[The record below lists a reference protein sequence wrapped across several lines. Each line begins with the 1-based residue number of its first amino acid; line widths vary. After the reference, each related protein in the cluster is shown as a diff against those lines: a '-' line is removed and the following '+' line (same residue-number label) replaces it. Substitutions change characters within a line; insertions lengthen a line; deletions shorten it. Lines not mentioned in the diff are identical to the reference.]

1 MEALRLFQQNFD
13 VAQSLIQL
21 YELFNGLKKIDL
33 KEDLRLALC
42 TFWQAP
48 DNTALLPAINDRVIL
63 MARAA
68 NPIPQTLILNGG
80 LNFLLRQA
88 VVVACTALESFWWD
102 SLRENVITIVKAR
115 RTGADKSLKNISF
128 TLGDYISL
136 QQYDDPDYRL
146 QQIILGNFKR
156 GTLYNVESI
165 EEITKIMTITKF
177 WDRIE
182 KNTGTPAKDLK
193 GLIGELITR
202 RNQIAHR
209 ADRPEGGEEADAHGL
224 RPITIAWTNH
234 RIQAAKTL
242 VTAGADLIKEA
253 MDRLK
258 SDIEAAEEQKRAR
271 DVLNQISKE
280 VDRE

>member
-1 MEALRLFQQNFD
+1 MKALRLFQQNFD

-21 YELFNGLKKIDL
+21 YELFDGLKKTDL

-42 TFWQAP
+42 TFWQAS
-48 DNTALLPAINDRVIL
+48 DTTTLLPAINDRVIL

-88 VVVACTALESFWWD
+88 VVVACTALESFLWD

-115 RTGADKSLKNISF
+115 RTGADESLKNISF

-156 GTLYNVESI
+156 GTLYNIESI

-177 WDRIE
+177 WDKIE
-182 KNTGTPAKDLK
+182 QNTETPAKDLK
-193 GLIGELITR
+193 RLIGELITR

-209 ADRPEGGEEADAHGL
+209 ADRPEGGEAADAHGL
-224 RPITIAWTNH
+224 RPITVAWTNL
-234 RIQAAKTL
+234 RIQAAKAL
-242 VTAGADLIKEA
+242 VTAGAELIKEA
-253 MDRLK
+253 MNRLK

>member
-42 TFWQAP
+42 AFWQAP

-63 MARAA
+63 MARSA
-68 NPIPQTLILNGG
+68 NPIPQTLILDGG

-88 VVVACTALESFWWD
+88 VVVACTALESFMWD

-115 RTGADKSLKNISF
+115 RTGADESLKNISF

-156 GTLYNVESI
+156 GTLYSVESI

-177 WDRIE
+177 WDKIE
-182 KNTGTPAKDLK
+182 QNTGAPAKDLK
-193 GLIGELITR
+193 SLIGELITR

-209 ADRPEGGEEADAHGL
+209 ADRPEDGEAADAHGL
-224 RPITIAWTNH
+224 RPITIAWTH
-234 RIQAAKTL
+234 LRIQAAKTL

-253 MDRLK
+253 MNRLQ
-258 SDIEAAEEQKRAR
+258 SDIEAVEEQKRAR
-271 DVLNQISKE
+271 DVLDQISKE

>member
-21 YELFNGLKKIDL
+21 YELFNGLKKVDL

-42 TFWQAP
+42 TLWQAP
-48 DNTALLPAINDRVIL
+48 DNTALLPAINDRVLL

-88 VVVACTALESFWWD
+88 VVVACTALESFLWD

-156 GTLYNVESI
+156 GTLYSVESI

-177 WDRIE
+177 WDKVE
-182 KNTGTPAKDLK
+182 QNTGTPAKDLK
-193 GLIGELITR
+193 RLISELITR

-209 ADRPEGGEEADAHGL
+209 ADRPQVGEEADAHGL
-224 RPITIAWTNH
+224 RPITIAWTNL

-242 VTAGADLIKEA
+242 VTAGADLIKKA
-253 MDRLK
+253 MKRLK

-271 DVLNQISKE
+271 DVLEQISKE

>member
-21 YELFNGLKKIDL
+21 YELFNGLKKTDL

-42 TFWQAP
+42 TLWQAP
-48 DNTALLPAINDRVIL
+48 DNTALMPAINDRVIL

-88 VVVACTALESFWWD
+88 VVVACTALESFLWD

-115 RTGADKSLKNISF
+115 RTGADESLKNISF

-182 KNTGTPAKDLK
+182 QNTGTPAKNLK
-193 GLIGELITR
+193 KLIGELITR

-209 ADRPEGGEEADAHGL
+209 ADRPEGGEAADAHGL
-224 RPITIAWTNH
+224 RPITIAWTNL

-242 VTAGADLIKEA
+242 VTACAELIKEA
-253 MDRLK
+253 MNRLK

-271 DVLNQISKE
+271 DVLKQISKE

>member
-21 YELFNGLKKIDL
+21 YELCNGLKKIDL
-33 KEDLRLALC
+33 KEALRLALC

-80 LNFLLRQA
+80 LNFLLRQT

-115 RTGADKSLKNISF
+115 RTGADESLKNISF

-146 QQIILGNFKR
+146 QQIILGNF
-156 GTLYNVESI
+156 
-165 EEITKIMTITKF
+165 
-177 WDRIE
+177 
-182 KNTGTPAKDLK
+182 
-193 GLIGELITR
+193 
-202 RNQIAHR
+202 
-209 ADRPEGGEEADAHGL
+209 
-224 RPITIAWTNH
+224 
-234 RIQAAKTL
+234 
-242 VTAGADLIKEA
+242 
-253 MDRLK
+253 
-258 SDIEAAEEQKRAR
+258 
-271 DVLNQISKE
+271 
-280 VDRE
+280 

>member
-48 DNTALLPAINDRVIL
+48 DNTALLPVINDRVIL

-88 VVVACTALESFWWD
+88 VVVACTALESFLWD

-115 RTGADKSLKNISF
+115 RTGADESLKNISF

-182 KNTGTPAKDLK
+182 QNTGTPAKDIK
-193 GLIGELITR
+193 RLIGELITR

-209 ADRPEGGEEADAHGL
+209 ADRPEGGGAADAHGL

-258 SDIEAAEEQKRAR
+258 SDIVAAEEQKRAR
-271 DVLNQISKE
+271 DVLKQISKE

>member
-1 MEALRLFQQNFD
+1 MKALRLFQQNFD

-21 YELFNGLKKIDL
+21 YELFDGLKKTDL

-42 TFWQAP
+42 TFWQAS

-63 MARAA
+63 LARAA

-88 VVVACTALESFWWD
+88 VVVACTALESFLWD

-115 RTGADKSLKNISF
+115 RTGADESLKNISF

-182 KNTGTPAKDLK
+182 QNTGTPAKDLK
-193 GLIGELITR
+193 RLIGELITR

-209 ADRPEGGEEADAHGL
+209 ADRPEGVEVADAHGL
-224 RPITIAWTNH
+224 RPITIAWTNL

-242 VTAGADLIKEA
+242 VTAGADLIKDA

-271 DVLNQISKE
+271 DVLDQISKE
-280 VDRE
+280 VDKE